1 MLKIKN
7 IAKSFGGQRV
17 LTNINLSVKAGDR
30 IGIVGGNASGKSTLI
45 NISTGFYAP
54 DYGEIF
60 LENKPITNIT
70 NWKFSTLG
78 LIRTFQSSRFQS
90 EVILANQLTLSSS
103 ISSHALELCKIAGLK
118 NYIYN
123 FPDEIPMPALR
134 KAEVIRS
141 MLLNPKVLFLDEP
154 SAGLTREEIQQFAF
168 FMQQKLSDNVALVLV
183 EHRDEMMRI
192 LVRDRYYL
200 KNGILKKEE
209 KHLA

>member
-45 NISTGFYAP
+45 NIATGFYRP
-54 DYGEIF
+54 DCGEIF
-60 LENKPITNIT
+60 LENKKITAIS

-78 LIRTFQSSRFQS
+78 LVRTFQSPRFRS
-90 EVILANQLTLSSS
+90 EVILANQLTLTSSM
-103 ISSHALELCKIAGLK
+103 SSYGLELCKIAGLQ

-123 FPDEIPMPALR
+123 FPEEIPMPALR

-141 MLLNPKVLFLDEP
+141 ILLNPRLLFLDEP
-154 SAGLTREEIQQFAF
+154 SAGLTIEEIQEFAF
-168 FMQQKLSDNVALVLV
+168 FIQQKLADNVALVLV
-183 EHRDEMMRI
+183 EHRDEMMRL

-209 KHLA
+209 KHFA